1 MPTYIIILTII
12 LLIIL
17 VISWIL
23 ANLIIKPKV
32 IDYGKLYDFE
42 VEAGRLD
49 EQLYDSWHKEEFTI
63 RSTYGYSLSCMLINN
78 ELSKKQFN
86 QPNKKKKIAIIL
98 HGIKKGKLSS
108 MVYAKYFLER
118 GITVLVYDQRNH
130 GLSDKAY
137 TTMGYYEKF
146 DLQTIID
153 WCYIKYDGNVSIITH
168 GESMGAATVLSHLAI
183 DGRVNLVIAD
193 CGFSDFIEL
202 TKYIVKNKYHLPQFP
217 FVFLSSLLITLRAR
231 FPIKHV
237 VPKDAL
243 MITDKPILFIHGLDD
258 DFIPSSMSEDMYNIK
273 PENKEIFLVPGA
285 GHAKSVT
292 TDPEG
297 YKEALNDFLGKY
309 NY

>member
-1 MPTYIIILTII
+1 MPIYIIILIII

-23 ANLIIKPKV
+23 SSLIIKPK
-32 IDYGKLYDFE
+32 ILDYDKLYDFE
-42 VEAGRLD
+42 VKAGRLD
-49 EQLYDSWHKEEFTI
+49 EQLYNSWDKEEFSVKSI
-63 RSTYGYSLSCMLINN
+63 YGYSLSCMLINN
-78 ELSKKQFN
+78 DLSKKQFD
-86 QPNKKKKIAIIL
+86 QPGKKKKIAIIL
-98 HGIKKGKLSS
+98 HGWTKGKLSS
-108 MVYAKYFLER
+108 MVYAKFFLER
-118 GITVLVYDQRNH
+118 GITVLVYDHRNH

-153 WCYIKYDGNVSIITH
+153 WCYIKYDSNVSIVTH
-168 GESMGAATVLSHLAI
+168 GESMGAATAISHLAI
-183 DGRVNLVIAD
+183 DGRVNLLIAD
-193 CGFSDFIEL
+193 CGFSDFNEL
-202 TKYIVKNKYHLPQFP
+202 AKYTIKNTYHLPQFP
-217 FVFLSSLLITLRAR
+217 FVFLCKLLIGLRAG

-243 MITDKPILFIHGLDD
+243 MVTDKPILFIHGLDD

-273 PENKEIFLVPGA
+273 PDNKEIFLVHGA
-285 GHAKSVT
+285 AHAASVT

-297 YKEALNDFLGKY
+297 YKEVLNDFFDKH